1 MTDSDTER
9 MLGWIDSALEL
20 FQHNEGQLSAREISI
35 RSMLAVV
42 RNELAE
48 NLGQQKQSRR
58 PKEK

>member
-1 MTDSDTER
+1 MSDSDAER

-20 FQHNEGQLSAREISI
+20 FQHNEGRLSAREVSI

-48 NLGQQKQSRR
+48 NIGNHKSTRR
-58 PKEK
+58 PKE